1 MRRELGSVA
10 IDATTSRRA
19 RAEVEG
25 APEPGATATQR
36 TEPRRAASGLS
47 GADAPRRGSGADAET
62 GAPRAR
68 ARVVYYVNFIT
79 V

>member
-47 GADAPRRGSGADAET
+47 GADASRRGSTDGSRL
-62 GAPRAR
+62 PAR
-68 ARVVYYVNFIT
+68 ASCIM
-79 V
+79 

>member
-47 GADAPRRGSGADAET
+47 GADARRGSRPGEPLPA
-62 GAPRAR
+62 

-79 V
+79 A

>member
-47 GADAPRRGSGADAET
+47 GADAPRRGSRRQT
-62 GAPRAR
+62 GEPHAPAR

-79 V
+79 A